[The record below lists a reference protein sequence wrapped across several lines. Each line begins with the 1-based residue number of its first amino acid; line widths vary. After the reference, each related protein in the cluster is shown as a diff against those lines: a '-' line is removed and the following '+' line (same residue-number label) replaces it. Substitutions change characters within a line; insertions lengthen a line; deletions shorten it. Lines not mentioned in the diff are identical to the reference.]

1 LTSAEITDVA
11 LFAYT
16 QARTKF
22 FARNFMS
29 LFEQIDRAL
38 TLWANQFA
46 GRSIVL
52 DKFVFDTLDTSLLN
66 SGVVLAASW
75 WLWFEAA
82 ESGVYAQRRNV
93 VVALL
98 AVIVVATAAWLLK
111 VLLPFRHPP
120 VGNPGFALR
129 LPFGVDPTSLN
140 DFSSFPSGHAMLF
153 FSLSVPL
160 WMRSRWLGAAATIW
174 ILLAICLPL
183 LYLGYHWPSDIVAGA
198 VVGVAL
204 MLLLCRLINA
214 TRLPD
219 RVVCFS
225 ATHPSAFYAIA
236 WLIALE
242 IAVRF
247 DAVQAFCLDAARL
260 ARAFLF

>member
-1 LTSAEITDVA
+1 VTLI
-11 LFAYT
+11 
-16 QARTKF
+16 
-22 FARNFMS
+22 
-29 LFEQIDRAL
+29 EQIDRAL
-38 TLWANQFA
+38 TLYANQFA
-46 GRSIVL
+46 GRSIAL
-52 DKFVFDTLDTSLLN
+52 DKLVYDILDMSLLN
-66 SGVVLAASW
+66 SGVFLAAYW
-75 WLWFEAA
+75 WLWFEAD

-98 AVIVVATAAWLLK
+98 AVIVVASAAWLLK

-120 VGNPGFALR
+120 LSNPGFGLR

-140 DFSSFPSGHAMLF
+140 YLSSFPSGHAMLF
-153 FSLSVPL
+153 FALSVPL

-204 MLLLCRLINA
+204 MLLLCRLISA

-219 RVVCFS
+219 RVVRFS
-225 ATHPSAFYAIA
+225 ATHSPAFYAIA

-247 DAVQAFCLDAARL
+247 GDVEAFSSDAASL
-260 ARAFLF
+260 ARALLF